1 MRALKPRRPEPE
13 PPYDDGPSPAQDTD
27 LPEDVRDELV
37 AVGLAVGEPMG
48 RDRPGHLAPRRA
60 LDAAGH
66 DVVVQIVD
74 VPEGAGGA
82 RALRRLADLR
92 LVRNEAIAP
101 VRQVVSLPKGRVAV
115 VSELVVGADLA
126 VVLGARGGLTRD
138 EAARLLDD
146 LGGAL
151 AHLHERGMAHG
162 DVAAA
167 NVIVSTDGRPVLIDL
182 LGGALETG
190 TGTSAAPERGAGAPA
205 SAAADVYSLAALLR
219 QCAAGSP
226 ALAERLDRVLPDAL
240 DDDPEGRPSARDLAA
255 RAPEIGRP
263 GTIELPDGARLAA
276 GALRAA
282 TAQPTRDVA
291 SRRGHDGRGAR
302 RPVRPWGPGG
312 HPVGRRRRGRRLGL
326 ALLVFVLVVGA
337 GALARV
343 RLPELPGWMRGA
355 DAAPAAEALPPSQA
369 PGRTGAAEDSG
380 ETGGPATSGPQ
391 TPGSADAEA
400 TSGMLP
406 VVVELSLARDTAL
419 NEGDAAALASTTV
432 PGSPAALAD
441 EALLA
446 AIADSGEQIE
456 GLSTTVHSATG
467 VPVSRETAES
477 WAGATAVRVSQSQAP
492 SVRVGADGSRREVP
506 AQARREVVL
515 VLVPDPWRVAE
526 VLQAD

>member
-182 LGGALETG
+182 LGGALEAG
-190 TGTSAAPERGAGAPA
+190 TGA
-205 SAAADVYSLAALLR
+205 SAAQSAKTILLMP
-219 QCAAGSP
+219 SP
-226 ALAERLDRVLPDAL
+226 K
-240 DDDPEGRPSARDLAA
+240 
-255 RAPEIGRP
+255 
-263 GTIELPDGARLAA
+263 TW
-276 GALRAA
+276 
-282 TAQPTRDVA
+282 A
-291 SRRGHDGRGAR
+291 S
-302 RPVRPWGPGG
+302 
-312 HPVGRRRRGRRLGL
+312 
-326 ALLVFVLVVGA
+326 
-337 GALARV
+337 
-343 RLPELPGWMRGA
+343 
-355 DAAPAAEALPPSQA
+355 
-369 PGRTGAAEDSG
+369 
-380 ETGGPATSGPQ
+380 
-391 TPGSADAEA
+391 
-400 TSGMLP
+400 
-406 VVVELSLARDTAL
+406 
-419 NEGDAAALASTTV
+419 
-432 PGSPAALAD
+432 
-441 EALLA
+441 
-446 AIADSGEQIE
+446 
-456 GLSTTVHSATG
+456 
-467 VPVSRETAES
+467 
-477 WAGATAVRVSQSQAP
+477 
-492 SVRVGADGSRREVP
+492 
-506 AQARREVVL
+506 
-515 VLVPDPWRVAE
+515 
-526 VLQAD
+526 